1 MPKYIFGQKRKYFGN
16 FHNRSI
22 FLILFLCE
30 QKWPATDCHICM
42 NFSNFCR
49 RRSRALSRANIKH
62 DVGRGSRTASRGD
75 ILLNVN
81 EKRSDKTRQV
91 AKSHKTPRDVSPDH
105 RFVSPRERKVRD
117 VRLPVSESP
126 KSSRERPEIDHHH
139 ELRPP
144 TPQVRIIRSSTESLM
159 VSWQFWF

>member
-1 MPKYIFGQKRKYFGN
+1 MFACFTNI
-16 FHNRSI
+16 S
-22 FLILFLCE
+22 
-30 QKWPATDCHICM
+30 
-42 NFSNFCR
+42 R
-49 RRSRALSRANIKH
+49 RRSRALSRANIRH
-62 DVGRGSRTASRGD
+62 DVRRGSRAASRAD

-126 KSSRERPEIDHHH
+126 KSSREKPEILGDHHH

-159 VSWQFWF
+159 VRL